1 MFDVQQLLGTL
12 MQDGLGKSSEARV
25 QHALGDRGL
34 GGPGGFLERLLGG
47 SPRGGG
53 SGSLFGGLA
62 DMAKSM
68 LGGTGQAVKR
78 GDPAAVGGLG
88 ALAGALLGGGS
99 GFAEGALGG
108 GAMALLGSLALHAL
122 RGGKPQALAS
132 SQETTLGVRPPSD
145 AAEEEARQS
154 TAMLIVQGMINAAK
168 ADGEINDAELQRI
181 LGKLEKA
188 RTDADA
194 KAFVENALREP
205 PDTEGLIQAVP
216 NKEVGAQVYAA
227 SLLAIEVDAEAER
240 DYLRQLARG
249 LRLEPSIVETL
260 HQTLGVPASPA

>member
-1 MFDVQQLLGTL
+1 
-12 MQDGLGKSSEARV
+12 
-25 QHALGDRGL
+25 
-34 GGPGGFLERLLGG
+34 
-47 SPRGGG
+47 
-53 SGSLFGGLA
+53 
-62 DMAKSM
+62 
-68 LGGTGQAVKR
+68 
-78 GDPAAVGGLG
+78 
-88 ALAGALLGGGS
+88 
-99 GFAEGALGG
+99 
-108 GAMALLGSLALHAL
+108 MALLGSLALNAL
-122 RGGKPQALAS
+122 RGGEPQALAS

-154 TAMLIVQGMINAAK
+154 AAMLIVRGMINAAK